1 MTERAQKWLQ
11 HAEIGRNTPHEAAM
25 QLEAFSVAGFAER
38 IEKKTKESKYYFLIV
53 GYSTQLNAT
62 GPARIAQRN
71 ARGNCRKLI
80 QDGLGESGYNI
91 YGARTNTPP

>member
-1 MTERAQKWLQ
+1 VTGHAQKWLQ

-25 QLEAFSVAGFAER
+25 QLEAFTVAGFAER

-53 GYSTQLNAT
+53 SYSTQLNAT
-62 GPARIAQRN
+62 GPARIAQWN

-80 QDGLGESGYNI
+80 QDGLGESVYNV
-91 YGARTNTPP
+91 YGAHANTAP